1 MSNQLAIS
9 ATFSVLLMSAFALL
23 SPQTARV
30 PLGPQ
35 AISAAVELPALP
47 AASALLPAIR

>member
-1 MSNQLAIS
+1 MSEKLAIS
-9 ATFSVLLMSAFALL
+9 ATLSVLLMSAFALL
-23 SPQTARV
+23 APETARV

-35 AISAAVELPALP
+35 AISASVALPALP